1 VVAKG
6 PAIWS
11 PEALTDIENIWDYY
25 AGTAGTSVAD
35 RLLRDIGRSIGLLE
49 DFPMAGR
56 VRDEIRPG
64 LRSIVSGPHLVFY
77 RVPEQRP
84 LIVRILDGR
93 RDIEE
98 MLADTPD

>member
-1 VVAKG
+1 MVAKG
-6 PAIWS
+6 SAIWS

-25 AGTAGTSVAD
+25 AGTAGASVAD
-35 RLLRDIGRSIGLLE
+35 RLLRDSGRAIGLLE

-64 LRSIVSGPHLVFY
+64 LRSTVSGPHLIFY
-77 RVPEQRP
+77 HVSERRP

-98 MLADTPD
+98 ILADTRD

>member
-1 VVAKG
+1 V
-6 PAIWS
+6 
-11 PEALTDIENIWDYY
+11 
-25 AGTAGTSVAD
+25 
-35 RLLRDIGRSIGLLE
+35 IGLLE

-64 LRSIVSGPHLVFY
+64 LRSTVSGPHLIFY
-77 RVPEQRP
+77 HVSERRP

-98 MLADTPD
+98 ILADTRD